1 MFAIRSGRSMRIT
14 LDIDADL
21 LALIREAA
29 AQRGV
34 SIGQVA
40 SDLIRAGSQ
49 AIPATA
55 TLRNG
60 FPVRAAARGQPPI
73 TSRLV
78 RRLLA
83 GR

>member
-1 MFAIRSGRSMRIT
+1 MFAIPSGRSMRIT

-21 LALIREAA
+21 LALM
-29 AQRGV
+29 
-34 SIGQVA
+34 
-40 SDLIRAGSQ
+40 AGSQ
-49 AIPATA
+49 VIPATA

-60 FPVRAAARGQPPI
+60 FPVRAAARGQPVI
-73 TSRLV
+73 TSQLV

>member
-1 MFAIRSGRSMRIT
+1 MRIT

-21 LALIREAA
+21 LALM
-29 AQRGV
+29 
-34 SIGQVA
+34 
-40 SDLIRAGSQ
+40 AGSQ
-49 AIPATA
+49 VIPATA